1 VAHTVPAVHHWH
13 RTDGFVFLETMMN
26 KEGIA
31 AVEKICESTERR
43 INETLKDVIEQYDI
57 GVAMSV
63 LINVGT
69 SMLAKAVIL
78 SGDDGPQVKAITEH
92 IMEEKIKEARAAV
105 FSLMA
110 IHKAMDEMPPREKR
124 H

>member
-1 VAHTVPAVHHWH
+1 M
-13 RTDGFVFLETMMN
+13 D

-43 INETLKDVIEQYDI
+43 INETLKDVLEQYDI

-78 SGDDGPQVKAITEH
+78 AGDDGPQVKVIAEHITE
-92 IMEEKIKEARAAV
+92 EKVKEAKAAV
-105 FSLMA
+105 VSLMA

>member
-1 VAHTVPAVHHWH
+1 
-13 RTDGFVFLETMMN
+13 M
-26 KEGIA
+26 KEESHA

-43 INETLKDVIEQYDI
+43 INETLRDAIEQYDI

-69 SMLAKAVIL
+69 SMIAKAVIIA
-78 SGDDGPQVKAITEH
+78 GDDGPQIEGIIQHITD
-92 IMEEKIKEARAAV
+92 EKIKEARAAV

>member
-1 VAHTVPAVHHWH
+1 M
-13 RTDGFVFLETMMN
+13 D
-26 KEGIA
+26 KKGIA

-43 INETLKDVIEQYDI
+43 INDTLRDAIEQYDI

-69 SMLAKAVIL
+69 SMLAKAVIIA
-78 SGDDGPQVKAITEH
+78 GDDGPQVEAIIEKIT
-92 IMEEKIKEARAAV
+92 EEKIKEARAAV

-110 IHKAMDEMPPREKR
+110 ISKAMDEMPPREKR